1 MRFDK
6 EIRQNLIFMA
16 VGCGV
21 CSVLAVLVA
30 LLIGELTLPV
40 LLGCAVGWILSFGN
54 FFFMTVGIIMALET
68 GDEKEA
74 KRKMRNSR
82 ILRTVIMLAVIALT
96 IIFPHYVH
104 WLPVILSTFYP
115 RILIT
120 AKGYWDFFLHRNDP
134 VPENLNPVPA
144 EDEDDEDGF
153 EKFVGHFSNG
163 KVPGENDNKK

>member
-1 MRFDK
+1 MQKKRFRLDTK
-6 EIRQNLIFMA
+6 MI
-16 VGCGV
+16 
-21 CSVLAVLVA
+21 
-30 LLIGELTLPV
+30 
-40 LLGCAVGWILSFGN
+40 
-54 FFFMTVGIIMALET
+54 GIIMALET

-96 IIFPHYVH
+96 ILFPHYVH

-120 AKGYWDFFLHRNDP
+120 AKGYWDFFRHRNDP